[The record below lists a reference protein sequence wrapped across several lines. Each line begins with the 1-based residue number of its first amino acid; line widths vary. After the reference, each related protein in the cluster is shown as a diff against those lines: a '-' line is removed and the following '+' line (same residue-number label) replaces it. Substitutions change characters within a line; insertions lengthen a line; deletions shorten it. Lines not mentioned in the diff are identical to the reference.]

1 MNTLF
6 VIPAFLLGLASSL
19 HCVGM
24 CGPLS
29 LSVPLG
35 RAGNSAITVYLYQ
48 AGRVLTY
55 VMVGLIAG
63 VLGRGVLLS
72 GYQQSLSILMGLVLL
87 LIAAGFLLG
96 KKARSIPFLNGYYLF
111 ISRLVSLAIQRA
123 SKPGGAFLFGMA
135 NGLLPCGMVYIAA
148 LSSIS
153 LGNVYDSGLFML
165 FFGVGTL
172 PAMLTIA
179 FVRHRIGFRRL
190 NWLQSLAPGIM
201 FVMGLLLVVR
211 GLNLDIPYLSPFF
224 SARMG
229 EVLPCH

>member
-6 VIPAFLLGLASSL
+6 IIPALFLGLASSL

-29 LSVPLG
+29 LSVPLRSG
-35 RAGNSAITVYLYQ
+35 GKSALNVYIYQ
-48 AGRVLTY
+48 AGRIFTY
-55 VMVGLIAG
+55 VMVGLVAG

-96 KKARSIPFLNGYYLF
+96 KKGRSISFFKGYYLF
-111 ISRLVSLAIQRA
+111 ISRLVSLAIQKA
-123 SKPGGAFLFGMA
+123 SEPGGAFLFGMA

-148 LSSIS
+148 LSSLS

-165 FFGVGTL
+165 FFGAGTL
-172 PAMLTIA
+172 PAMLAIA
-179 FVRHRIGFRRL
+179 FVRHKIGFRRL
-190 NWLQSLAPGIM
+190 SWLKSLTPGIM
-201 FVMGLLLVVR
+201 FVMGVLLVVR

-224 SARMG
+224 STHTG